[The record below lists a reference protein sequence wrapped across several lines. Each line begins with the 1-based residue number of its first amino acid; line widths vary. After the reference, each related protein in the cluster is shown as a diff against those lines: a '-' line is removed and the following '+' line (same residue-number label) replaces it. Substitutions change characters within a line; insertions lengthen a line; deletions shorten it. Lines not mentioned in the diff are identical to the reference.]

1 MSTNNTLRA
10 NGKLLISGEYLVM
23 NGAVALAFPVRF
35 GQELNISPINDHILN
50 WVSKQ
55 DKETWF
61 SAAFNMENLSVIKTS
76 DSGIASSLWRILQAA
91 RSFNPEF
98 PLSDKGCNATITAD
112 YPLEWGLGSSST
124 LISLIAR
131 WAEVD
136 EYSLFR
142 IISGGSGYDLA
153 CATRNAP
160 FFYQLVDEEP
170 TVSFVDVGDGLKK
183 HAIFAFLG
191 NKQNS
196 QQEIERYRKSEVPPQ
211 RIIDRVSELAAE
223 FCKANDAGDLIE
235 VMEEH
240 EYLMS
245 SVLKK
250 PILLHERFR
259 NFPGAV
265 KSLGAWGGDFA
276 MFTADKPIDELR
288 IMLKNLGITTAFTW
302 DELKITE

>member
-35 GQELNISPINDHILN
+35 GQELKISPINDHILN
-50 WVSKQ
+50 WDSKQ

-61 SAAFNMENLSVIKTS
+61 SASFNMENLSVIKPS

-91 RSFNPEF
+91 RSFNPDF
-98 PLSDKGCNATITAD
+98 PLSDKGCKATITAD

-131 WAEVD
+131 WAEID

-170 TVSFVDVGDGLKK
+170 TVSFVEVGDGPKK
-183 HAIFAFLG
+183 PPIFAFP
-191 NKQNS
+191 
-196 QQEIERYRKSEVPPQ
+196 RKKLNNQ
-211 RIIDRVSELAAE
+211 
-223 FCKANDAGDLIE
+223 
-235 VMEEH
+235 H
-240 EYLMS
+240 
-245 SVLKK
+245 
-250 PILLHERFR
+250 
-259 NFPGAV
+259 
-265 KSLGAWGGDFA
+265 
-276 MFTADKPIDELR
+276 
-288 IMLKNLGITTAFTW
+288 KN
-302 DELKITE
+302 